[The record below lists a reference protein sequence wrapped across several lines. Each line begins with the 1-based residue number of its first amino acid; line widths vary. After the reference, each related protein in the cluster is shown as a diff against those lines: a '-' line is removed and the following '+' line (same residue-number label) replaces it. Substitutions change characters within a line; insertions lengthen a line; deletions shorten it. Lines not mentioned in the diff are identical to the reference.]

1 MDQLR
6 YRLCSK
12 ATGLTNS
19 TRGMTSKQ
27 GSIASFFNK
36 KPVPKVAPKPNTGI
50 KHEIEGRGGIIDLTD
65 EVPDIK
71 TMEEESPRKRRKL
84 SPGLDPKLK
93 EASPLKAKK
102 DDSSPKAKTEDRS
115 EYLTIDPLTA
125 FTYPPASHPSYH
137 PPPSPSHNHPFSIPS
152 PSTILLSNLSFN
164 PTPKIIVK
172 PELNLDLLYF
182 NQFIASGSKELY
194 TYLLDSLPWYRVTYT
209 TKGFTV
215 NTPRWTTVFGKDSA
229 GKEWSGYPTGVKP
242 RAIPEILLRLMEIGM
257 SPLPLSVSLSSALS
271 SILSGWKMK
280 KEANK

>member
-1 MDQLR
+1 
-6 YRLCSK
+6 
-12 ATGLTNS
+12 
-19 TRGMTSKQ
+19 MTSKQ
-27 GSIASFFNK
+27 RSIANFFNK
-36 KPVPKVAPKPNTGI
+36 KPAPKVAPKPNVGI

-84 SPGLDPKLK
+84 SPGLDLKLQDDPPLK
-93 EASPLKAKK
+93 ANKDDSPLKAKT
-102 DDSSPKAKTEDRS
+102 ADRS
-115 EYLTIDPLTA
+115 EYLTIDPSTPV
-125 FTYPPASHPSYH
+125 TYPPPSHPSYH
-137 PPPSPSHNHPFSIPS
+137 PPPSPSHNHPFQIPHP
-152 PSTILLSNLSFN
+152 PSALLSSLSFN
-164 PTPKIIVK
+164 PTPNIITK

-194 TYLLDSLPWYRVTYT
+194 HYLLDSLPWYRVTYT

-242 RAIPEILLRLMEIGM
+242 RAIPEILLRLMELGM